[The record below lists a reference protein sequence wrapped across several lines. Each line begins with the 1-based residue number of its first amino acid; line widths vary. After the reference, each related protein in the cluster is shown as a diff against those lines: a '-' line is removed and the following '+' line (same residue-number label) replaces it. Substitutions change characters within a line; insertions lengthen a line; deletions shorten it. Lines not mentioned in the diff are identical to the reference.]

1 MSAWYVAVGSAFW
14 LGILTSISPCPLATN
29 IAAISYI
36 GHRVDRPASVFLSG
50 LLYTAGRMLTYLTL
64 GIALVATSLSV
75 PTVAFTLQRHMN
87 RFLGPLLIL
96 VGLVLLGILRLP
108 VKGSGITQ
116 RLQRRADSMGIWGA
130 GLLGIIFSLSF
141 CPTSAALFF
150 GSLLPLAISRQSG
163 LLLPA
168 VYGIGTALPAFIFAI
183 LLAMGAHRIA
193 RAFQRITMFEKW
205 ARRLTGALFIMI
217 GVYFSLVYLFGVPL

>member
-1 MSAWYVAVGSAFW
+1 MSAWWMALGSAFW

-64 GIALVATSLSV
+64 GIVIVTSSLSV

-87 RFLGPLLIL
+87 RLLGPMLFL
-96 VGLVLLGILRLP
+96 VGLVLLNILKLP

-116 RLQRRADSMGIWGA
+116 RLQRKADNLGVWGA
-130 GLLGIIFSLSF
+130 GLLGILFALSF

-163 LLLPA
+163 HLLPA
-168 VYGIGTALPAFIFAI
+168 VYGIGTALPAFLFAV
-183 LLAMGAHRIA
+183 LLAMGTHRVA
-193 RAFQRITMFEKW
+193 RAFQRITLFEKW
-205 ARRLTGALFIMI
+205 ARRFTGVLFILI
-217 GVYFSLVYLFGVPL
+217 GTYFSIVYLFGVPL